1 MLLLKYTF
9 NRPEML
15 RNPSRRASTLAAF
28 PAVALIID
36 VSEKAEVRSGLFVH
50 LNATR
55 DNDDDNPE
63 IGQLTD

>member
-1 MLLLKYTF
+1 
-9 NRPEML
+9 ML